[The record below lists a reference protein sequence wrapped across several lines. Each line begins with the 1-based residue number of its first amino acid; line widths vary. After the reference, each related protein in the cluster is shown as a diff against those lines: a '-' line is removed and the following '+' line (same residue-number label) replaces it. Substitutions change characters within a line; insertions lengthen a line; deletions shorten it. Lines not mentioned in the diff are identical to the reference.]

1 MIEIDI
7 MKHRCIC
14 SSDSIEIIDSYQ
26 IPNDDILA
34 FLIQL
39 KDEIGDRIIYNRDI
53 QSWREEWTCYN
64 ILYDLNIYRNIT
76 KNVCL
81 YDNISE
87 KTESLYNKFYNYYIM
102 NK

>member
-7 MKHRCIC
+7 MNHRCIC

-34 FLIQL
+34 FLIKL
-39 KDEIGDRIIYNRDI
+39 KDEIGDRITYNRDI
-53 QSWREEWTCYN
+53 QSWKEEWTCYN
-64 ILYDLNIYRNIT
+64 ILCSLNIYRNIT

-81 YDNISE
+81 DDNISE
-87 KTESLYNKFYNYYIM
+87 KTEALYSKFYNFYIM